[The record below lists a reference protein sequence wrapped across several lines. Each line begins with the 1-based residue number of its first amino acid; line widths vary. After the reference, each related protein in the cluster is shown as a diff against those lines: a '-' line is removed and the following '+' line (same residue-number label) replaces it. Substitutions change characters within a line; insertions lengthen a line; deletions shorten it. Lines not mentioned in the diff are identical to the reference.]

1 MNDYVYL
8 FTVFIAMGAVTAAVA
23 GAGIQL
29 KTIEALHRRSRPHP
43 LQESGN
49 QPGSGTRFVRR
60 AVEQQ
65 HPLSRGGCVLRNS
78 RRQAYHRFSGRYG
91 GDTVPHG

>member
-29 KTIEALHRRSRPHP
+29 KTIDALHRRSRPHP

-49 QPGSGTRFVRR
+49 QPGSGTRFVGR

-65 HPLSRGGCVLRNS
+65 HPLSRRGCVLHSNH
-78 RRQAYHRFSGRYG
+78 RQGDHHSFGRYG
-91 GDTVPHG
+91 ADKARNW